1 MPLLEITP
9 NTPSRGDKSRVQKR
23 FVTLFTGRLRRNGA
37 VAQIHWARQDS
48 RQVPH
53 PSDVVLTVPLVV
65 IWLPIVPDEVLVRRA
80 KAHDVLRRRW
90 AAVELLGGDG
100 HKAVLLKERRKNAM
114 VRPGKGGLRSG
125 QIKLTSSREM
135 NAGTSDAFMSKRDTT
150 MASSSHPS
158 STLNEAISIVS
169 RIAIPLSR
177 KMGATCLKTRRYPRT
192 VASSAGRS
200 SVSLGLMLSSPLSL
214 SLTYPKPE
222 VLDRVESRKCGPLRQ
237 ERTIANH
244 SNDGFSLLALRAP

>member
-125 QIKLTSSREM
+125 QVR
-135 NAGTSDAFMSKRDTT
+135 SDQT
-150 MASSSHPS
+150 H
-158 STLNEAISIVS
+158 L
-169 RIAIPLSR
+169 LSR
-177 KMGATCLKTRRYPRT
+177 DECWNLGRFHVEERYHNGILITPFLDAQRGHLHRLSDRDPPLQENGSDVLEDT
-192 VASSAGRS
+192 PVTTNCRV
-200 SVSLGLMLSSPLSL
+200 VSEFGSSPLFSSLSL
-214 SLTYPKPE
+214 SLSPVPSLKFSTESK
-222 VLDRVESRKCGPLRQ
+222 VESADLSDRSEP
-237 ERTIANH
+237 
-244 SNDGFSLLALRAP
+244 

>member
-125 QIKLTSSREM
+125 DQTHL
-135 NAGTSDAFMSKRDTT
+135 
-150 MASSSHPS
+150 
-158 STLNEAISIVS
+158 
-169 RIAIPLSR
+169 LSR
-177 KMGATCLKTRRYPRT
+177 DECWNLGRFHVEERYHNGILITPFLDAQRGHLHRLSDRDPPLQENGSDVLEDT
-192 VASSAGRS
+192 PVSTNCRVVSGSVVSEFGSYALFSS
-200 SVSLGLMLSSPLSL
+200 LSL
-214 SLTYPKPE
+214 SPIPSLKFSTESK
-222 VLDRVESRKCGPLRQ
+222 VESADLSDRSEP
-237 ERTIANH
+237 
-244 SNDGFSLLALRAP
+244 

>member
-125 QIKLTSSREM
+125 QVR
-135 NAGTSDAFMSKRDTT
+135 SDQT
-150 MASSSHPS
+150 H
-158 STLNEAISIVS
+158 L
-169 RIAIPLSR
+169 LSR
-177 KMGATCLKTRRYPRT
+177 DECWNLGRFHVEERYHNGILITPFLDAQRGHLHRLSDRDPPLQENGSDVLEDT
-192 VASSAGRS
+192 PVSTNCRFVSGSVVSEFGSYALFSS
-200 SVSLGLMLSSPLSL
+200 LSL
-214 SLTYPKPE
+214 SHL
-222 VLDRVESRKCGPLRQ
+222 SQ
-237 ERTIANH
+237 A
-244 SNDGFSLLALRAP
+244 